1 MVLVRFEVL
10 GPVRLGRGGG
20 AAVAVPGEL
29 RRRLLA
35 MLLARAN
42 KPVPA
47 DALVRALWPEGAAAD
62 RRSRLQLQVHRLRGL
77 LDDPGR
83 LGFGPDGYWL
93 QVLPG
98 ELDADRFGALLD
110 EAERADDPRRGAE
123 IVRESLALWRG
134 EPYQGVDVPELLG
147 EVQRLVERRLAA
159 LEELYTAEIRCG
171 RHAAIVGELA
181 DFVGRHPLRERLH
194 ALLMTALYRGG
205 RQADA
210 LAAYR
215 DARRLL
221 VAELGIEPGP
231 QLRSLEATILAGQPL
246 EPDPAPARADSTP
259 VSAHRQLPADIR
271 DFCGRREQLRGL
283 HEKLSPPGRP
293 TAVVIRSIEGMGG
306 VGKTRLALH
315 AAHRLVATG
324 RYADVQLYVDLH
336 GHADQLPAYPAA
348 VLASFLRLLGVPGD
362 QIPDGLN
369 ERAALYRDRLFGRK
383 ALVLLD
389 NAASEDQVLPLLPAG
404 PENLVLITSR
414 RALAVDGSRALVLD
428 AFTRTEAEE
437 LLVRMV
443 GEDRVLA
450 EPAAVERVVELCGRL
465 PLAIAL
471 VARRMQSRPRWSFVE
486 LADRLSEPGN
496 RLAEIAAG
504 TRRLRLVFDL
514 SYRALAADE
523 QRVFRLL
530 GLHPGEDFTAH
541 SVAALADVT
550 PATARRMLDGLADEH
565 LVIATAGDR
574 YRLHDLIAAYATS
587 VVDHEDSAHQQR
599 EATRRVLDY
608 YLHTA
613 ATAIQT
619 IQPRKVRFRL
629 TGSEPAHAPVLDT
642 REQAEAWLRAER
654 ACIIAAITCAADG
667 GRPTHAWQLAHAM
680 WSFFMLG
687 TYYEDWAE
695 THRIGLAAATAAGDH
710 HGQAVMLTWLGG
722 AYTLQ
727 GGYDDA
733 RDLLEKSLALQEGH
747 DDDLNIITHFW
758 LGLLYHR
765 IGRYPEAVR
774 YTQRSM
780 RIAAALFPHREIRA
794 DLSTRYVM
802 DANRDFEQAV
812 ADYAQAR
819 QSGDLAGEG
828 RSLADLCDACRRLN
842 MLLDALDWGERAVA
856 IAGECGSA
864 ALEAH
869 ARRNLGALYEE
880 LGRIREAQAQRAR
893 ALALEQPST

>member
-1 MVLVRFEVL
+1 MRFEVL
-10 GPVRLGRGGG
+10 GPVRLAHGSG

-42 KPVPA
+42 EPVSA
-47 DALVRALWPEGAAAD
+47 DVLVGALWPDGAVAD

-83 LGFGPDGYWL
+83 LEFGPDGYWL
-93 QVLPG
+93 RVLPD

-110 EAERADDPRRGAE
+110 EAERADDPQRGAE
-123 IVRESLALWRG
+123 LIRESLALWRG
-134 EPYQGVDVPELLG
+134 EPYQGVDVADLHG
-147 EVQRLVERRLAA
+147 EVQRLAERRLAA
-159 LEELYTAEIRCG
+159 FEELYAAEIRCD

-181 DFVGRHPLRERLH
+181 DLVGRNPLRERLH

-210 LAAYR
+210 LAVYR
-215 DARRLL
+215 GARKLL

-231 QLRSLEATILAGQPL
+231 QLRSLEATILAGRPL
-246 EPDPAPARADSTP
+246 EPDPGPVVADPAP

-271 DFCGRREQLRGL
+271 DFCGRREQLRVL
-283 HEKLSPPGRP
+283 HEELSAPGSP

-336 GHADQLPAYPAA
+336 GHADRLPAYPAV

-362 QIPDGLN
+362 QIPDGLD

-389 NAASEDQVLPLLPAG
+389 NAASEDQVLPLLPAS
-404 PENLVLITSR
+404 PESLVLITSR

-428 AFTRTEAEE
+428 AFTRSEAEE

-450 EPAAVERVVELCGRL
+450 EPTAVERVVGLCGRL

-471 VARRMQSRPRWSFVE
+471 VARRMQSRPRWSFAE
-486 LADRLSEPGN
+486 LADRLAEPGG

-504 TRRLRLVFDL
+504 SRRLRPVFEL

-550 PATARRMLDGLADEH
+550 PAAARRMLDGLADEH
-565 LVIATAGDR
+565 LVIATGGAR
-574 YRLHDLIAAYATS
+574 YRLHDLIADYARS
-587 VVDHEDSAHQQR
+587 VVEQEDSTHQRR
-599 EATRRVLDY
+599 EATGRVLDY

-613 ATAIQT
+613 VAAIQA
-619 IQPRKVRFRL
+619 IQPRKVRFGL
-629 TGSEPAHAPVLDT
+629 TGSKPAHGPLLET

-654 ACIIAAITCAADG
+654 ACLIAAVACAADE
-667 GRPTHAWQLAHAM
+667 GRSTHAWQLANAM
-680 WSFFMLG
+680 WSFFLLN

-695 THRIGLAAATAAGDH
+695 THRTGLAAATAAGDH

-722 AYTLQ
+722 VYTLQ

-747 DDDLNIITHFW
+747 DDDLNIIAHFW

-765 IGRYPEAVR
+765 TGRFPEAVHH
-774 YTQRSM
+774 TQRSM
-780 RIAAALFPHREIRA
+780 RIAATLFPHREMRA
-794 DLSTRYVM
+794 DINARYVV
-802 DANRDFEQAV
+802 DANRDFERAL
-812 ADYAQAR
+812 AGYTQAR
-819 QSGDLAGEG
+819 QDGGLAEEG
-828 RSLADLCDACRRLN
+828 RFLADLCNACRRLN
-842 MLLDALDWGERAVA
+842 MLTDALDWGERAVA

-864 ALEAH
+864 SLEAH
-869 ARRNLGALYEE
+869 ARRTLGVLYGEM
-880 LGRIREAQAQRAR
+880 GRIREAQAERAR
-893 ALALEQPST
+893 ALALEQQST